1 MTRFRSGRRHTAPRH
16 DVARRSRGACAAPA
30 SGSAS
35 HARLSKVVSRLPNAP
50 RLERPRAPRRPV
62 RAALWT
68 VDSSAVRPVAR
79 TPEAPPSV
87 LRSRAGAHI
96 TYKGA
101 PPLCLARRAASS
113 SCAPP
118 APRRRRPSRG
128 TQGLIGRVSQPRRP
142 PPSLAPA
149 SAHRLVP
156 LSHRAATSPKK
167 GSRRPPP
174 AVATAR
180 SCRRCLRPDSA
191 WRSSLGDPELLSG
204 CPRPATPTGPPEFR

>member
-1 MTRFRSGRRHTAPRH
+1 MRAFPRSSRAFPMPRVSRGLVLRAVPYAPRYGP
-16 DVARRSRGACAAPA
+16 SI
-30 SGSAS
+30 
-35 HARLSKVVSRLPNAP
+35 
-50 RLERPRAPRRPV
+50 RPSFV
-62 RAALWT
+62 
-68 VDSSAVRPVAR
+68 
-79 TPEAPPSV
+79 
-87 LRSRAGAHI
+87 RSRALLRRRRRSSGRELARTSPI
-96 TYKGA
+96 KGS

-118 APRRRRPSRG
+118 APCRQRPSRG

-149 SAHRLVP
+149 SDHRLVP

-191 WRSSLGDPELLSG
+191 WRSSLGDPELLSA
-204 CPRPATPTGPPEFR
+204 CPRPATPTGLPEFR